1 MEQDEVHAVLGAL
14 GTAGI
19 PTWVGGGWGVDA
31 LAGRQ
36 TRAHRDLDL
45 LVDAERLEDCL
56 SILTA
61 RGYAVETDWLPVR
74 VEVGAAGRGWV
85 DIHPVRLAADGSGV
99 QAGLDGTRFDYPP
112 GCFTTGNLA
121 GREVPCLTA
130 AHQQL
135 LHTGYEP
142 RAQDIHDLRVLRT
155 LEPGIDTRRQPPTRD
170 SDRAVIAGA
179 DGDLQARF
187 QRIGFAE

>member
-1 MEQDEVHAVLGAL
+1 MEQDEVHAVLDAL

-19 PTWVGGGWGVDA
+19 PTWVAGGWGVDA

-74 VEVGAAGRGWV
+74 VEVGAAG
-85 DIHPVRLAADGSGV
+85 AAGSTY
-99 QAGLDGTRFDYPP
+99 TRCGSPP
-112 GCFTTGNLA
+112 
-121 GREVPCLTA
+121 TA
-130 AHQQL
+130 AACRPAS
-135 LHTGYEP
+135 TGP
-142 RAQDIHDLRVLRT
+142 GSTTRPTASPPATSRVVRCPAWLQDSHDLRVLRT

>member
-1 MEQDEVHAVLGAL
+1 
-14 GTAGI
+14 
-19 PTWVGGGWGVDA
+19 
-31 LAGRQ
+31 
-36 TRAHRDLDL
+36 
-45 LVDAERLEDCL
+45 
-56 SILTA
+56 
-61 RGYAVETDWLPVR
+61 VETDWLPVR
-74 VEVGAAGRGWV
+74 VEVGAAG
-85 DIHPVRLAADGSGV
+85 AAGSTY
-99 QAGLDGTRFDYPP
+99 TRCGSPP
-112 GCFTTGNLA
+112 TAAACRPASTGPGSTTRPTA
-121 GREVPCLTA
+121 SPPATSGREVPCLTA

-135 LHTGYEP
+135 LHAGYEP

>member
-1 MEQDEVHAVLGAL
+1 MEQDEVHAVLDAL

-19 PTWVGGGWGVDA
+19 PTWVAGGWGVDA

-85 DIHPVRLAADGSGV
+85 DVHPVRLAADGSGG
-99 QAGLDGTRFDYPP
+99 QAGRDGTLKKPP
-112 GCFTTGNLA
+112 PERPRPRRRADVRVQPARRGIPTGWN
-121 GREVPCLTA
+121 G
-130 AHQQL
+130 Q
-135 LHTGYEP
+135 
-142 RAQDIHDLRVLRT
+142 
-155 LEPGIDTRRQPPTRD
+155 
-170 SDRAVIAGA
+170 S
-179 DGDLQARF
+179 
-187 QRIGFAE
+187 

>member
-1 MEQDEVHAVLGAL
+1 M
-14 GTAGI
+14 
-19 PTWVGGGWGVDA
+19 
-31 LAGRQ
+31 
-36 TRAHRDLDL
+36 
-45 LVDAERLEDCL
+45 
-56 SILTA
+56 
-61 RGYAVETDWLPVR
+61 
-74 VEVGAAGRGWV
+74 
-85 DIHPVRLAADGSGV
+85 RLAADGSGV
-99 QAGLDGTRFDYPP
+99 QAGLNGTRFDYPP
-112 GCFTTGNLA
+112 DCFTTGNLA

-135 LHTGYEP
+135 LHAGYEP